1 MNTWKTI
8 KKSNNFKHLT
18 QSCLIIE
25 AFSTVRPHR
34 IHVYSPTF
42 GFIFYGFHVAKYA
55 NLMDP
60 RFGSVESVVWHHL
73 SYKNGSEAN
82 GTHHDE
88 GSQLWPQQKWTI
100 TR

>member
-1 MNTWKTI
+1 
-8 KKSNNFKHLT
+8 
-18 QSCLIIE
+18 
-25 AFSTVRPHR
+25 
-34 IHVYSPTF
+34 
-42 GFIFYGFHVAKYA
+42 
-55 NLMDP
+55 MDP